1 MRVSWRRGC
10 VGALALLISAL
21 LLVSVLV
28 GVGMIVGLRQPN
40 KIWVIPAGSGYFA
53 IGRIYSTECRRVQA
67 QGALIDCVDGYG
79 AILYLPGTGPGG
91 HGAEHMLFLIPDS
104 SS

>member
-1 MRVSWRRGC
+1 MTILWRRGC

-21 LLVSVLV
+21 LLVSVLA

-53 IGRIYSTECRRVQA
+53 IGRIYSNECRRLQA
-67 QGALIDCVDGYG
+67 QGALIKCVDGYG

-91 HGAEHMLFLIPDS
+91 YGAEHMLFLIPDS
-104 SS
+104 